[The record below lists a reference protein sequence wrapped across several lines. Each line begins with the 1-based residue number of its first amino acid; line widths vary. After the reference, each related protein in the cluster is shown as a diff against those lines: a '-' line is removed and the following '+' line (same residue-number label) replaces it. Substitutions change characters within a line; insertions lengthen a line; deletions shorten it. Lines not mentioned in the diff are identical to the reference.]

1 MEKRYPPRERRTSR
15 RILAEN
21 LRLSRFQRRIPQD
34 ELAHIVGLDRSY
46 FGAVERGARNIAVD
60 NLDKI
65 AVALGV
71 SVHQLLTEPDTS
83 GIPGHLMEDIRRW
96 IKEDAGVYRVS

>member
-21 LRLSRFQRRIPQD
+21 LRLIRLQRQIPQD
-34 ELAHIVGLDRSY
+34 ELADLVGLDRSY
-46 FGAVERGARNIAVD
+46 LGGVERGERNIAVD

-65 AVALGV
+65 AEALGV
-71 SVHQLLTEPDTS
+71 SVPQLLTEPDTS
-83 GIPGHLMEDIRRW
+83 GIPGHVVEEVRCR